1 MVGPFFS
8 FIFISIL
15 SLSLPGFSQTNLE
28 VANTMDINPIVKMKT
43 NQGDITIKLKTETA
57 PKACENFVKLAKKG
71 YFNGITF
78 HRVIQGFMIQ
88 SGDPEGNGTGGS
100 SIWEHEFEDEFDVSI
115 RFDKPGLL
123 AMANR
128 GPNTN
133 GSQFFITTISTPWL
147 DMKHTIF
154 GEVIEG
160 LDVVKRIETTPTNAN
175 DKPIEEQT
183 IVSLEVVSRSLASN

>member
-1 MVGPFFS
+1 
-8 FIFISIL
+8 
-15 SLSLPGFSQTNLE
+15 
-28 VANTMDINPIVKMKT
+28 MDINPIVKMKT